1 MINPLKKA
9 AIAAAIAAVA
19 TGAGVSVMTSAGAAS
34 SVARHGSAPHQGAS
48 PHGPRDGGQ
57 PGPQGPR
64 ETPLTGTD
72 LATATSAVQATL
84 PTGATIV
91 RIESS
96 NSGTYPYEAHVVLA
110 NGTREIVELNSSF
123 QIITTMT
130 DQGPGPRDGGQPGPQ
145 GPRNG
150 PEGFPGH

>member
-1 MINPLKKA
+1 MINPLKK
-9 AIAAAIAAVA
+9 AAIAAVA

-64 ETPLTGTD
+64 
-72 LATATSAVQATL
+72 
-84 PTGATIV
+84 
-91 RIESS
+91 
-96 NSGTYPYEAHVVLA
+96 
-110 NGTREIVELNSSF
+110 
-123 QIITTMT
+123 
-130 DQGPGPRDGGQPGPQ
+130 
-145 GPRNG
+145 NG